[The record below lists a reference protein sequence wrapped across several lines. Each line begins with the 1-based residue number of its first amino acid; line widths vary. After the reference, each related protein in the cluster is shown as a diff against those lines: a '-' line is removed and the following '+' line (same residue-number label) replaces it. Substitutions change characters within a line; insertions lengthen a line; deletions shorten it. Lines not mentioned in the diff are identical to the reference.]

1 MNSVTFGI
9 IRSCFA
15 GIGQQ
20 IQLSAL
26 DSAVKS
32 PLTKA
37 LTDFLEMYDQ
47 LNPRDVAGAESITE
61 PVPAVSINM
70 VDLLEEVTSSFNM
83 SKRAGNDGLT
93 ITASY
98 VVPQNMPQ
106 IIQANKQRLKSMI
119 LYHMFALATQVS
131 NTLVIAPFIAKDHTD
146 SSSDSDLDES
156 SISGPL
162 SGGSIGGVAKVVENI
177 RLKFQISDF
186 KPASLS
192 ASIDLMNKRAPDAVY
207 EALVPVSDLAEEM
220 REEMIYNAD
229 TGHVMQFIISTQ
241 EIKESMDLKNKQRVL
256 QQLSAKAP
264 ATWTT
269 AEVTKWLECQDLG
282 HYKGSFIENSIS
294 GKEILDLEED
304 DLKEIGVAKLGHLK
318 KLSKAISELREAKP
332 VGNYRDPTPPRARD
346 TDSIAFKCTFNG
358 DLRMMKFRLTTLA
371 EFTERIA
378 AEYGDVSVKFK
389 DEDDD
394 LILLHETNW
403 DLLVSEA
410 ETKRS
415 VNLVISQRQESRLSE
430 QVIRQLGIATTT
442 EAVIVANS
450 NGEIQ
455 WVNNAG
461 EQLLGWKSS
470 ELLSLAVNK
479 VLSKEMMYYT
489 ALEGQYNE
497 SEEYTVIHTTDTVR
511 KRDRSTATV
520 QLEIQ
525 DREVS
530 SSGHDMIMWLFKL
543 KACEGSASPSKD
555 EVKNVLT
562 QAREAAEKSKDSA
575 IIFDEAGNVQA
586 FNKVA
591 CDTFGYKLFEIVG
604 KKVLILIPHYP
615 SIAEFTQACAAGP
628 VLTQDKHGSL
638 LSVQAKLQQIK
649 DGSKL
654 YYSLTLKKL

>member
-1 MNSVTFGI
+1 
-9 IRSCFA
+9 
-15 GIGQQ
+15 
-20 IQLSAL
+20 
-26 DSAVKS
+26 
-32 PLTKA
+32 
-37 LTDFLEMYDQ
+37 
-47 LNPRDVAGAESITE
+47 
-61 PVPAVSINM
+61 
-70 VDLLEEVTSSFNM
+70 
-83 SKRAGNDGLT
+83 
-93 ITASY
+93 
-98 VVPQNMPQ
+98 
-106 IIQANKQRLKSMI
+106 
-119 LYHMFALATQVS
+119 
-131 NTLVIAPFIAKDHTD
+131 
-146 SSSDSDLDES
+146 
-156 SISGPL
+156 
-162 SGGSIGGVAKVVENI
+162 
-177 RLKFQISDF
+177 
-186 KPASLS
+186 
-192 ASIDLMNKRAPDAVY
+192 
-207 EALVPVSDLAEEM
+207 
-220 REEMIYNAD
+220 
-229 TGHVMQFIISTQ
+229 
-241 EIKESMDLKNKQRVL
+241 
-256 QQLSAKAP
+256 
-264 ATWTT
+264 
-269 AEVTKWLECQDLG
+269 
-282 HYKGSFIENSIS
+282 
-294 GKEILDLEED
+294 
-304 DLKEIGVAKLGHLK
+304 
-318 KLSKAISELREAKP
+318 
-332 VGNYRDPTPPRARD
+332 
-346 TDSIAFKCTFNG
+346 
-358 DLRMMKFRLTTLA
+358 MMKFRLTTLA